1 MTYSDLGVYIHG
13 GSPESDYSVA
23 YDPAGAN
30 RTYVETDVHIDMT
43 DAEQYDQMAEVF
55 ANYGISPP
63 PDRQSGVVEDRNQH
77 DANGDCPEHHEI

>member
-23 YDPAGAN
+23 YDPAGSN

-43 DAEQYDQMAEVF
+43 DAEQYD
-55 ANYGISPP
+55 
-63 PDRQSGVVEDRNQH
+63 
-77 DANGDCPEHHEI
+77 

>member
-1 MTYSDLGVYIHG
+1 MIISETLSDGTIMTYSDLGVYIHG

-43 DAEQYDQMAEVF
+43 DAEQYEQMAEVF

-63 PDRQSGVVEDRNQH
+63 RSTIRRGGRPQS
-77 DANGDCPEHHEI
+77 A